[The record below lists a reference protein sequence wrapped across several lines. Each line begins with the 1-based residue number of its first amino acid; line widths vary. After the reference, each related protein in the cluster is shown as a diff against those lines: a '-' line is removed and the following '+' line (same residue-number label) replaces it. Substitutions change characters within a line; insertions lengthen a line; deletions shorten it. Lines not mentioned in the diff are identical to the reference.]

1 MEEINNTSELDT
13 SYNNKYSKW
22 KGWVNLFEPNDND
35 LAYFRGEFSD
45 FPLDGARVLEVGF
58 GAGSFIAYSKQAGA
72 NISGCEL
79 IEELCLAGLD
89 RGYDTR
95 FGDINIFS
103 DEAGS
108 FDLIVALDVMEHI
121 PTKDL
126 VDFMCAIRNL
136 LKPGGVFLARV
147 PNGGSPWGL
156 INQYGDITHVSV
168 LTPGR
173 FQQLSEY
180 SKMNFV
186 SCQNAY
192 KVINKTS
199 KTKDII
205 RFHIRDIVNSFLDS
219 VFKLGNL
226 PLDANIVARFC
237 RPRTDLLDE
246 ADSSKMVKK

>member
-1 MEEINNTSELDT
+1 MKNINATQDFDI
-13 SYNNKYSKW
+13 SYNSKYSDW
-22 KGWVNLFEPNDND
+22 KGWRNLFMPNEKDFD
-35 LAYFRGEFSD
+35 YFKGEFND
-45 FPLDGARVLEVGF
+45 FQLDGARVLEVGF

-79 IEELCLAGLD
+79 IEELCLAGVN

-95 FGDINIFS
+95 FGDLNIFS

-126 VDFMCAIRNL
+126 VDFMCKIRNL

-156 INQYGDITHVSV
+156 VNQYGDITHVSV
-168 LTPGR
+168 LTSGR

-186 SCQNAY
+186 SCKNAY
-192 KVINKTS
+192 RVINRNS
-199 KTKDII
+199 KIKDII
-205 RFHIRDIVNSFLDS
+205 RFYVRDIINSLICSIFNLWRAPLDS
-219 VFKLGNL
+219 
-226 PLDANIVARFC
+226 NIVARFT
-237 RPRTDLLDE
+237 R
-246 ADSSKMVKK
+246 